1 MERRLVPTRMPERT
15 TRDRPVLDALLDE
28 VLVAHV
34 GLSLPEGPLVI
45 PTGFARDGDRLVL
58 HGSTGSRW
66 MRALADGAD
75 VCVTVTALDALKVAR
90 SAFESGMRYRSACLF
105 GRCEVLVGDD
115 AVRALDAFTD
125 RVLPGRSGEVRR
137 STPKELAATLVLAL
151 PITEWSLKTSD
162 GFAEDPASDLEGD
175 AWAGA
180 VPLHTTWG
188 EPEPNP
194 DLRPGI
200 DVPASVRALTTLD
213 RVGDGS

>member
-1 MERRLVPTRMPERT
+1 MGRRLVPTRMPEQAT
-15 TRDRPVLDALLDE
+15 TDRAVLDALLDE
-28 VLVAHV
+28 VLVAHI

-45 PTGFARDGDRLVL
+45 PTGFARDGDRLL
-58 HGSTGSRW
+58 FHGSTGSRW

-75 VCVTVTALDALKVAR
+75 TCVTVTALDALTVAR

-105 GRCEVLVGDD
+105 GRCEVLAGDE

-125 RVLPGRSGEVRR
+125 RVLPGRSTEVRR
-137 STPKELAATLVLAL
+137 STPKELAATMVLAL
-151 PITEWSLKTSD
+151 PIAEWSLKTAD
-162 GFAEDPASDLEGD
+162 GFAEDSAEDLAAD

-180 VPLHTTWG
+180 VPLRTSWG

-200 DVPASVRALTTLD
+200 GVPASVRALTAP
-213 RVGDGS
+213 